1 MRPHGHVLIL
11 AGGGGHTG
19 EAYALAQE
27 LHGKAN
33 LSFLVPEADTLSK
46 AKLSRFGKVNTL
58 ILPRG
63 PKTPHRQFIPKLFQA
78 FIHALRKISKEF
90 DVVVSHSSNFCI
102 APALVAWAKGIPV
115 VNVENSVRFVDASTT
130 AKILQCFSK
139 VTALEWE
146 EQKKFLKG
154 IVVGP
159 LIQDPE
165 VKPWNGKYVLVTGG
179 THGHKLLFDVI
190 AQSKLKNVFLQTGE
204 VDPEPYVRM
213 HPEWKII
220 RYSDRFS
227 ELIAGAKVVVT
238 HFGFTAL
245 EALSYK
251 KPIVIVGNPE
261 WTRAAGFEDAKVFAE
276 KINASLV
283 LEVTLEN
290 VLDSIKKAEGR
301 EVPTLPD
308 GAKALAKIIL
318 NMC

>member
-1 MRPHGHVLIL
+1 LIL

-27 LHGKAN
+27 LHDKVK
-33 LSFLVPEADTLSK
+33 LSFLVPEGDPLSK
-46 AKLSRFGKVNTL
+46 AKLSRFGKVDAL

-63 PKTPHRQFIPKLFQA
+63 PKTPHHQFIPRLFKA
-78 FIHALRKISKEF
+78 FIHSFRKISTKF
-90 DVVVSHSSNFCI
+90 DVAVSHSSNFCI
-102 APALVAWAKGIPV
+102 APAIVAWAKGIPV
-115 VNVENSVRFVDASTT
+115 VNVENSVRFVGASKT
-130 AKILQCFSK
+130 AKILQYFST

-159 LIQDPE
+159 LIQEPE

-190 AQSKLKNVFLQTGE
+190 AQSSLKNLILQTGE
-204 VDPEPYVRM
+204 VDSEPYKRA

-220 RYSDRFS
+220 RYTDRFS
-227 ELIAGAKVVVT
+227 ELIAGARVVVT

-245 EALSYK
+245 EAVIYR
-251 KPIVIVGNPE
+251 KPMVIVVNPAL
-261 WTRAAGFEDAKVFAE
+261 TRAAGLEDAKVFAE

-290 VLDSIKKAEGR
+290 VLDAIKNAEGR
-301 EVPTLPD
+301 EAPTLPD